1 MIYEKWMQYCDDNV
15 RIIDLI
21 IPSAHGCESYSFKES
36 KRCQDGD
43 FYDQFRY
50 GARYFKLMLDTDEK
64 GNIVLCKGLTKGEK
78 LEEVL
83 KDFAKIIMTSEE
95 FFIIEIGVHPVQ
107 KSVGNLG
114 YQFFADRTKVNELIA
129 KYLEPSLYAYDNRK
143 ELQRAT
149 LGDMKELGKRYILVN
164 RDGEYNYSVDTDIF
178 TPWRNILSEKKG
190 LTVSD
195 PVGFFVEYDLSGKFW
210 ITSQHTIKAEFTKP
224 ITIPRRADIYYG
236 KRYLALVS
244 ALGTHREY
252 LEKANVISADFLTE
266 NYTKSRGILILNVL
280 KDNVKSD
287 KISDFIK
294 GLW

>member
-1 MIYEKWMQYCDDNV
+1 MIYEKWMQYCDDNA

-64 GNIVLCKGLTKGEK
+64 GNIVLTRGLTKGEK

-164 RDGEYNYSVDTDIF
+164 RDGEYNYSVD
-178 TPWRNILSEKKG
+178 
-190 LTVSD
+190 
-195 PVGFFVEYDLSGKFW
+195 
-210 ITSQHTIKAEFTKP
+210 
-224 ITIPRRADIYYG
+224 
-236 KRYLALVS
+236 
-244 ALGTHREY
+244 
-252 LEKANVISADFLTE
+252 
-266 NYTKSRGILILNVL
+266 
-280 KDNVKSD
+280 
-287 KISDFIK
+287 
-294 GLW
+294 